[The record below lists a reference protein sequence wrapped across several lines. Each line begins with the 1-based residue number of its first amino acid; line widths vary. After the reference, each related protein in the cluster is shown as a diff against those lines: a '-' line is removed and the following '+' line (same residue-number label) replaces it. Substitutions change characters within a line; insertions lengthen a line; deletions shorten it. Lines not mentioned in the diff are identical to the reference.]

1 MTVPPTW
8 GPLRL
13 PPWLRRLWGRNADRI
28 GDGGPG
34 GDRAGGPRGPGVGR
48 TAGIAIMVTVVATIA
63 AAAIMMR
70 GATIGTDT
78 TTRVEPAITSAT
90 APMPALPVCDGCSPL
105 PGLLSADTV
114 PDAPA
119 TPAPPN
125 DPAVQASMPGCAQWT
140 DPLCHLPA
148 RRGASYMLEY
158 RDCLPAAGGGLPPRS
173 TGGGEASTAGGEVK
187 VGARRK

>member
-34 GDRAGGPRGPGVGR
+34 DDRAGGPRGPGVGR
-48 TAGIAIMVTVVATIA
+48 SAGIAIMVTVVATIA

-78 TTRVEPAITSAT
+78 ATRVEPAITSAT
-90 APMPALPVCDGCSPL
+90 AAMPALPACDGCSPL

-140 DPLCHLPA
+140 DRCVTCQRDAGQVICSNIGIACQPQAVVCLRPA
-148 RRGASYMLEY
+148 PSEEK
-158 RDCLPAAGGGLPPRS
+158 PAQPAG
-173 TGGGEASTAGGEVK
+173 K
-187 VGARRK
+187 